1 MNYPRKSQEMNELY
15 RKFGDED
22 REQMLSDYRELLKL
36 PAFRR
41 VFAGIIKRSRVFGS
55 ISYDSVET
63 NYIMKT
69 IGMREMGVDIFVTA
83 NNADGELVLKAIS
96 ERNEIERE
104 RARKMEEFVE
114 KKGNTSWKNL

>member
-1 MNYPRKSQEMNELY
+1 
-15 RKFGDED
+15 
-22 REQMLSDYRELLKL
+22 MLSDYRELLKL

-41 VFAGIIKRSRVFGS
+41 VFAGIIERSRVFGS
-55 ISYDSVET
+55 ISYDSCET
-63 NYIMKT
+63 NYVMKT